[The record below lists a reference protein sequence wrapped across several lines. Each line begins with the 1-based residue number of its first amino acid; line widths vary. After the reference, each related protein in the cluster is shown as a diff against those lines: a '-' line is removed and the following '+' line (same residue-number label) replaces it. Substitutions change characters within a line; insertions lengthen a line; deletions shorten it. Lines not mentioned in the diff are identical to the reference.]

1 MRINLLHCVTLDKN
15 KSSQYPF
22 TRNHYVCQNFVSIS
36 FVSQRYY
43 CIKFCSPKL
52 DSPFFPNRETAT
64 NGKRGRK
71 KRKKKKQTITPIE
84 KNKIYQKYSRQ
95 TTGFF
100 VCIDNVLS
108 PASTCRVYSTKRKS
122 VTYGYYSNCCST

>member
-22 TRNHYVCQNFVSIS
+22 TRNHYVYQNFVSIS

-43 CIKFCSPKL
+43 SN
-52 DSPFFPNRETAT
+52 SVHPNSILHSSQTAKPPRT
-64 NGKRGRK
+64 VNGGEK
-71 KRKKKKQTITPIE
+71 KEKKKQTITPIE